1 MVLNP
6 PRPLHILY
14 LLRCFG
20 AGLVLL
26 CLVMVPGICQGQ
38 SRFDPDDIG
47 EMEIPEAINSEE
59 QDSEKPV
66 SPFTRFLDQSVWTL
80 GYRASHRTGSEPKLI
95 NNHLYLRHEMDT
107 LISGPTVPYFFKLD
121 WKASAYPKTD
131 HRAEA
136 EEEKVV
142 LEAELREA
150 YIQAGYE
157 RFSVKLGSQINVW
170 GKADTMAVTDVVSP
184 RNASEFIFFKLEDA
198 RFGQWMVSSTVYHG
212 NTSVFGFVSPLAEVD
227 KDPDAGT
234 HYFRPVPGPGSQPVQ
249 IRDEAPELGDMEAG
263 LKLDHFFSK
272 TEVSVMGGRFYAN
285 SPVYE
290 TRSSQAVHKIYPDY
304 TMAGTAVSHA
314 FDSILIKFELAFK
327 NGFPLQGTNS
337 QGGYQ
342 SIKSDVMDGAA
353 GIEYN
358 ANDLYFMSLELSN
371 RHIISDRTALVNGPK
386 DATSLY
392 YTLTRDFFHD
402 TLALEYNFYYHI
414 QEQNYFHNFQ
424 ATYDFTDA
432 FKILARYTFLNI
444 TDPSSLM
451 WAYKDEDRAALELQY
466 SF

>member
-1 MVLNP
+1 MNSHGLHT
-6 PRPLHILY
+6 PLRTALCLI
-14 LLRCFG
+14 
-20 AGLVLL
+20 L
-26 CLVMVPGICQGQ
+26 CLVAVWTWMPGQAQGQ
-38 SRFDPDDIG
+38 SQFDPDDTD
-47 EMEIPEAINSEE
+47 EMDIPE
-59 QDSEKPV
+59 DSV
-66 SPFTRFLDQSVWTL
+66 SDKQNPKESGKDSLASRFMDQSVWTL
-80 GYRASHRTGSEPKLI
+80 GYRASHRTGDDSKLI

-107 LISGPTVPYFFKLD
+107 LISGPYYFKLD

-136 EEEKVV
+136 EEKKVV

-150 YIQAGYE
+150 YLSAGYE
-157 RFSVKLGSQINVW
+157 KFSVKLGNQINVW

-184 RNASEFIFFKLEDA
+184 RNVSEFIFFKLEDA
-198 RFGQWMVSSTVYHG
+198 RFGQWMVSSTLYHG
-212 NTSVFGFVSPLAEVD
+212 NTSVFGFVSPLAETD

-234 HYFRPVPGPGSQPVQ
+234 HYFRPVSGPGSQPVQ
-249 IRDEAPELGDMEAG
+249 IRDETPEAGDMEAG
-263 LKLDHFFSK
+263 LKLDHFFPK

-290 TRSSQAVHKIYPDY
+290 THSSQVVHKIYPGY
-304 TMAGTAVSHA
+304 TMAGTAVSHV

-371 RHIISDRTALVNGPK
+371 RHIISDRTALVHGRK

-392 YTLTRDFFHD
+392 YTLTKDFFHD

-414 QEQNYFHNFQ
+414 QEENYFHNFQ

-451 WAYKDEDRAALELQY
+451 WAYKDEDRAALEFQY